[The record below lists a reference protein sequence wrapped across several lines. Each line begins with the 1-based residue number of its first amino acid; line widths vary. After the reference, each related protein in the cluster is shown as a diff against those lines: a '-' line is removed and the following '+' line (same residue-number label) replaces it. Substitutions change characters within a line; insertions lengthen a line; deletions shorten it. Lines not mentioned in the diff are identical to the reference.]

1 MKKKTRFAFNA
12 YLQQLARLNG
22 VAVEELSSK
31 FTVEPSVQQ
40 TLEDQIQQSAAFLTL
55 INVTPVTEQSGQLL
69 GLGVGSTIAGTT
81 DTTAKEREP
90 VDPTLMVDVEYKCEQ
105 TNFDTVL
112 TYAKLDL
119 WAKFQDFQVR
129 IRDAIVKR
137 QALDRI
143 MIGFNGVKRAKTSNR
158 SENPL
163 LQDVNKGWLQ
173 KIREDAPDHVMGS
186 TTTGGETTP
195 GAVKVG
201 KGGEYANLDAVVMDA
216 VNELIDVVYQ
226 DDDDL
231 VVICGR
237 ELLSDKYFPLV
248 NKEQENSE
256 KLAADMIISQ
266 KRMGGLQ
273 AVRAPFFPPNALLI
287 TRLDNLSIYWQEDK
301 RCLVGAVL
309 AIAATLPGFQQL
321 HTSVEG
327 LKLIADYEGCRLQP
341 YQCSAGVWT
350 DGIGNTSGVIPGK
363 TITERQAAEGLIS
376 NVLRV
381 ERALE
386 RCVKQQPPQKVYDAA
401 VSFAFNVG
409 TGNACSSTLV
419 KLLNQRRWADACRQ
433 LPRWV
438 YVKGVFNQGLDNRR
452 AREMAWCLQGAN

>member
-1 MKKKTRFAFNA
+1 MKKNTRFAFNA

-173 KIREDAPDHVMGS
+173 KIRELHDTLLFADDVALTQADNSNM
-186 TTTGGETTP
+186 
-195 GAVKVG
+195 KV
-201 KGGEYANLDAVVMDA
+201 
-216 VNELIDVVYQ
+216 LI
-226 DDDDL
+226 
-231 VVICGR
+231 
-237 ELLSDKYFPLV
+237 S
-248 NKEQENSE
+248 
-256 KLAADMIISQ
+256 
-266 KRMGGLQ
+266 
-273 AVRAPFFPPNALLI
+273 APFMNGVVATHLPFMGEKGADFLLEQVQG
-287 TRLDNLSIYWQEDK
+287 YY
-301 RCLVGAVL
+301 
-309 AIAATLPGFQQL
+309 QQ
-321 HTSVEG
+321 
-327 LKLIADYEGCRLQP
+327 
-341 YQCSAGVWT
+341 
-350 DGIGNTSGVIPGK
+350 
-363 TITERQAAEGLIS
+363 
-376 NVLRV
+376 
-381 ERALE
+381 
-386 RCVKQQPPQKVYDAA
+386 
-401 VSFAFNVG
+401 
-409 TGNACSSTLV
+409 
-419 KLLNQRRWADACRQ
+419 
-433 LPRWV
+433 
-438 YVKGVFNQGLDNRR
+438 
-452 AREMAWCLQGAN
+452 